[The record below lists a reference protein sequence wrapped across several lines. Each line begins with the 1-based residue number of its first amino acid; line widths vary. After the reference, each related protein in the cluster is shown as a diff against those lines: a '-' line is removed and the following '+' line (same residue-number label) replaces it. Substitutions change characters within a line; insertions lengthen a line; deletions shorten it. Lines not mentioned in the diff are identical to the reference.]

1 MAKKKNGFSTAK
13 IFYLIAGVLGVV
25 AICMIAL
32 TSMNVKGSVLGF
44 TSTSEFTG
52 IQTTF
57 GYKSENGTEYL
68 LFSFMNL
75 LPYIFVLVATLIAV
89 AKVFGKMDSGLMG
102 FIALGLFV
110 AGGVLF
116 LLNTQFTVLSES
128 YANAIKVANAFTTT
142 VTKSLGT
149 GAIVSAC
156 CSFGGALAI
165 LLPRF
170 VK

>member
-1 MAKKKNGFSTAK
+1 MAKKKKGFSLAK

-32 TSMNVKGSVLGF
+32 ESVKVEVKGLSFING
-44 TSTSEFTG
+44 EYTG

-57 GYKSENGTEYL
+57 GYKDGDTEML
-68 LFSFMNL
+68 SFSIMNL
-75 LPYIFVLVATLIAV
+75 LPYIFVVVATLISV
-89 AKVFGKMDSGLMG
+89 AKTLGKMDSGLMG

-110 AGGVLF
+110 AAGVLF
-116 LLNTQFTVLSES
+116 LLNTQFVVFADNIIGKIGSSAL
-128 YANAIKVANAFTTT
+128 
-142 VTKSLGT
+142 TKSLGT
-149 GAIVSAC
+149 GAIISAC
-156 CSFGGALAI
+156 CSFGGAVAI

>member
-1 MAKKKNGFSTAK
+1 MAKKKSGFSTAK
-13 IFYLIAGVLGVV
+13 IFYLVACVLGVA

-57 GYKSENGTEYL
+57 GYKSENGVEYL

-75 LPYIFVLVATLIAV
+75 LPYILVLVATLISV

-116 LLNTQFTVLSES
+116 LLNTQFTVLSEN
-128 YANAIKVANAFTTT
+128 YANAIKIAGSL

-149 GAIVSAC
+149 GAIISAC

>member
-1 MAKKKNGFSTAK
+1 MGKKKSGFTLAK
-13 IFYLIAGVLGVV
+13 VFYLVAGVLGVV

-32 TSMNVKGSVLGF
+32 TSMNIKGSVFGLTG
-44 TSTSEFTG
+44 TTEYTG

-57 GYKSENGTEYL
+57 GYKTDNAEYL
-68 LFSFMNL
+68 MFSFMNL
-75 LPYIFVLVATLIAV
+75 LPYIFVLVAALISV

-110 AGGVLF
+110 AAGVLF
-116 LLNTQFTVLSES
+116 LLNTQFTVLSDN
-128 YANAIKVANAFTTT
+128 YASAIKLANTLTTT

-149 GAIVSAC
+149 GAIISAC
-156 CSFGGALAI
+156 CSFGGAVAI